1 MWFTMRKK
9 YLFIRKDKKCK
20 KLLYTD
26 ILYVEA
32 EGRYVNIVTA
42 KTVHL
47 LLLSI
52 TEIEKKLPED
62 MFCRVHRS
70 YIISLEHTTEF
81 DHEEVIVADR
91 SLPISK
97 AYKNSLSKIVDVL
110 CCEMNGVN
118 EMSEKE
124 RKKLAEAIK
133 TNKN

>member
-1 MWFTMRKK
+1 MRKK

-32 EGRYVNIVTA
+32 EGRYVNIVTTN
-42 KTVHL
+42 TVHL

-52 TEIEKKLPED
+52 IEIEKKLPED

-70 YIISLEHTTEF
+70 YIISLEHATEF
-81 DHEEVIVADR
+81 DQEEVIVRDR
-91 SLPISK
+91 PLPISK
-97 AYKNSLSKIVDVL
+97 AYKNSLLKLVDIL
-110 CCEMNGVN
+110 CCEMNGAN
-118 EMSEKE
+118 EMTEKE
-124 RKKLAEAIK
+124 RKRLAESIK